1 MSPYSSDAQRK
12 KFHQLLKEGKISA
25 ETVAEFDQA
34 SKGLVLPAHVEKTV
48 KTQIK
53 TGTPLHSF
61 LTRSKK
67 SAPKKR
73 RR

>member
-1 MSPYSSDAQRK
+1 MPYRSEAQRK
-12 KFHQLLKEGKISA
+12 KFHALLAEGKIDPQ
-25 ETVAEFDQA
+25 TVAEFDQA
-34 SKGLVLPAHVEKTV
+34 SKGLVLPTHVEKTV

-67 SAPKKR
+67 FAPKKR